1 MQIPT
6 DLILFTLT
14 SMFAWIVMSYS
25 GFADGKGWPAGEIY
39 RSNAS
44 WLKILAVFGLF
55 GAPAAAFLAYPW
67 WSALVVVVG
76 GLLLGAALTRALKHN
91 VQIFALV
98 GLPLTWALSVI
109 VVSQG

>member
-25 GFADGKGWPAGEIY
+25 EFANGKGWPANAIF
-39 RSNAS
+39 RSSTS

-55 GAPAAAFLAYPW
+55 GAPAAAFLSYPW
-67 WSALVVVVG
+67 WSAFVVIVG
-76 GLLLGAALTRALKHN
+76 GLLLGVALTRALKQN
-91 VQIFALV
+91 VQIMALI
-98 GLPLTWALSVI
+98 GLPVTWALSVI